1 MLLAHRSKILLLF
14 SVLFNGLELLKLLV
28 VKLLKGSEDIFEGYY
43 MFDTIVKDLMD
54 YRRNVDKEF
63 SIWYGFV
70 VEMANSIN
78 PSQSKMLEQIQ

>member
-1 MLLAHRSKILLLF
+1 MLFAHRSNILLLF

-63 SIWYGFV
+63 SI
-70 VEMANSIN
+70 
-78 PSQSKMLEQIQ
+78 

>member
-1 MLLAHRSKILLLF
+1 
-14 SVLFNGLELLKLLV
+14 
-28 VKLLKGSEDIFEGYY
+28 
-43 MFDTIVKDLMD
+43 MD
-54 YRRNVDKEF
+54 YRKNVDKEF

>member
-63 SIWYGFV
+63 SI
-70 VEMANSIN
+70 
-78 PSQSKMLEQIQ
+78 

>member
-1 MLLAHRSKILLLF
+1 MLLAHRSKILLHF

-63 SIWYGFV
+63 SIWYGFA

-78 PSQSKMLEQIQ
+78 PSHSKMLEQIQ